1 MAIGQHGARP
11 VYVGELPVQAA
22 RWTLAQIYA
31 HELTI
36 KAAAEGSRLKA
47 IQALA
52 SDPMVR
58 DFKEAGDIPD
68 ALVNAQGDRL
78 APFRKT

>member
-1 MAIGQHGARP
+1 
-11 VYVGELPVQAA
+11 
-22 RWTLAQIYA
+22 
-31 HELTI
+31 LTI